1 MFLTRYRSFLARCRS
16 LQVVLG
22 RLLLVVGCVVG
33 RFRSFLARCRS
44 LQVFVGR
51 FLLVAGRCRS
61 LQVVSGRF
69 RLFLVLVST
78 VRVRRFQRKRF
89 QFHVEEQIKCY
100 NSSHFLCN
108 KLHLLRFCFYHA
120 REFYSYQF
128 ESQVQI
134 QIHLV

>member
-22 RLLLVVGCVVG
+22 RLLLVVGGVVG

-61 LQVVSGRF
+61 LQVVAGRF
-69 RLFLVLVST
+69 RSFQVVP
-78 VRVRRFQRKRF
+78 RFSKYRKGKKISKKTLSISRGRTD
-89 QFHVEEQIKCY
+89 KM
-100 NSSHFLCN
+100 L
-108 KLHLLRFCFYHA
+108 
-120 REFYSYQF
+120 
-128 ESQVQI
+128 
-134 QIHLV
+134 